1 MRYTPHAQQEVAAML
16 QTVGVDSLDDL
27 FLDIPE
33 ELRLK
38 RDLAIGPGME
48 ELQLRRHLQTLAAQN
63 TTTEQMPSF
72 LGAGAYDHLVPA
84 AVEQLLLRSEFY
96 TAYTPYQAEISQG
109 ILQSIFEYQTYI
121 CRLTGM
127 DASNASMYDGA
138 SALGECCKI
147 CVSQKRRPRVLLPET
162 LHPRYADTVNT
173 YAIHET
179 MQLHTVAQKD
189 GRIDLQALEQAIDGQ
204 TACVVVQQPNF
215 YGLLED
221 IGAIEKVV
229 HQAGAQLVMC
239 VHPTTLALL
248 RTPGE
253 IGADYVVGD
262 GQPLGCGLN
271 YGGPNLGFMATTK
284 KNIRQLPGRIVGQSV
299 DTQGRRSFVL
309 TLQAREQHIRREKA
323 SSNICSN
330 QALNALAASMYL
342 AFVGPNG
349 LREVAQR
356 CYDLAHYAEQAL
368 AAKGVKRLHA
378 GAYFMEFAIAVP
390 DAKAANQALLE
401 AGILGGYVLADG
413 LLLAFTE
420 KRTKEE
426 IDRLA
431 DVLGGV
437 CCG

>member
-1 MRYTPHAQQEVAAML
+1 ML
-16 QTVGVDSLDDL
+16 QTVGVEDLEDL

-38 RDLAIGPGME
+38 RELNLGPAME
-48 ELQLRRHLQTLAAQN
+48 ELQLRRHLQALAARN
-63 TTTEQMPSF
+63 ITTEQMPSF
-72 LGAGAYDHLVPA
+72 LGAGSYDHLVPA
-84 AVEQLLLRSEFY
+84 AVEQLLMRSEFY

-121 CRLTGM
+121 CRLTDM
-127 DASNASMYDGA
+127 EVSNASMYDGA
-138 SALGECCKI
+138 SALAECCKI
-147 CVSQKRRPRVLLPET
+147 CVSQKRRPRVLLPAT
-162 LHPRYADTVNT
+162 LHPGYADTVDT
-173 YAIHET
+173 YAIHEKT
-179 MQLHTVAQKD
+179 ELHTVPEKD
-189 GRIDLQALEQAIDGQ
+189 GRMDLDALQQMLDGQ
-204 TACVVVQQPNF
+204 TACVVIQQPNF

-221 IGAIEKVV
+221 VAAIEKMV
-229 HQAGAQLVMC
+229 HEAGALLVMC

-284 KNIRQLPGRIVGQSV
+284 KNMRQLPGRIVGQSV
-299 DTQGRRSFVL
+299 DSQGRRSFVL

-323 SSNICSN
+323 NSNICSN

-342 AFVGPNG
+342 AFVGPEG
-349 LREVAQR
+349 CKEVAQR

-368 AAKGVKRLHA
+368 AAQGIKRLHQ
-378 GAYFMEFAIAVP
+378 GPYFMEFAVAVP
-390 DAKAANQALLE
+390 DAKAANQALLQ
-401 AGILGGYVLADG
+401 AGMLGGYALKDG

-431 DVLGGV
+431 EVLGGV
-437 CCG
+437 CRG